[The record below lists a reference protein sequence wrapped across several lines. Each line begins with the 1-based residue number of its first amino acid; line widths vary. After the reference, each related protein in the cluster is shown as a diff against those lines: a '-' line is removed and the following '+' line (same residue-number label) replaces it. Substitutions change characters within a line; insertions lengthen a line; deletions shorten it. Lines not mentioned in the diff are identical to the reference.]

1 MYLAFEVCKGQF
13 NTIFYCDCFKFLN
26 LLKTVDS
33 KLFTT
38 IHAIYCVLLFS
49 EFENTA
55 LWDKLSS
62 PFFKQQF
69 L

>member
-55 LWDKLSS
+55 L
-62 PFFKQQF
+62 
-69 L
+69 